1 MPDRLIREGIKT
13 SARIGRV
20 SERAEMLFVR
30 LLVTVCPYGRY
41 HAEPELV
48 KQGALPNRPRIR
60 TADVSA
66 ALDELERSGLI
77 SRWTVPDGAAYLV
90 IPKFGQRLKF
100 KGRSPYPAPPHVPDT
115 PGQEV
120 IAFAEDEPPP
130 NQKKRREESVAREA
144 RDTRHAENCLDELR
158 KRWPRHDVDACLRRA
173 KLYVGKQRGAGAIV
187 TVTWFES
194 HWMPNEAEADHET
207 DAPNGTL
214 PEPTGWRQWCV
225 ANAPDFAG
233 MTKPWR
239 ELDQVQQRFISE
251 RMRASA

>member
-20 SERAEMLFVR
+20 TERAEMLFVR

-48 KQGALPNRPRIR
+48 KQGALPNRPRTR
-60 TADVSA
+60 TADVAA

-120 IAFAEDEPPP
+120 IAFAEDAEPPR
-130 NQKKRREESVAREA
+130 KEKRREGSVSARA
-144 RDTRHAENCLDELR
+144 RDTRHAELCLDELR
-158 KRWPRHDVDACLRRA
+158 KKFPRHDVDACLRRA
-173 KLYVGKQRGAGAIV
+173 KLYVGKQRGASAVV
-187 TVTWFES
+187 TVGWFET
-194 HWMPNEAEADHET
+194 HWMPNEAEADSEA
-207 DAPNGTL
+207 DALRGTL
-214 PEPTGWRQWCV
+214 PEPKGWRDWCRL
-225 ANAPDFAG
+225 NAPDFAG
-233 MTKPWR
+233 MVKPWH
-239 ELDQVQQRFISE
+239 ELDQVQQRFITD
-251 RMRASA
+251 RMMASA